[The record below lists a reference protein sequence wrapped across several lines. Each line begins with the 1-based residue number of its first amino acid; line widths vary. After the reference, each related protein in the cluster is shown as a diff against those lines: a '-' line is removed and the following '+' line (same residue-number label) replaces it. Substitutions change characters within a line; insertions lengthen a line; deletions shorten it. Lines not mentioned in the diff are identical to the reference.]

1 MLSLPVKRNNTGRTC
16 TFVTIA
22 RKPRSNDTSGEF
34 KSSVK
39 DSKGEG
45 MSMEQADRAQLKVSG
60 SNGLRSGSGQKARVE
75 KANGAQLH
83 VCDSSAVKPLGAE

>member
-1 MLSLPVKRNNTGRTC
+1 MMQVLPEMIFLSCRALPTPQA
-16 TFVTIA
+16 A

-45 MSMEQADRAQLKVSG
+45 MSMEQADRAQLKVCDTTKITV
-60 SNGLRSGSGQKARVE
+60 GLPILYSRV
-75 KANGAQLH
+75 Q
-83 VCDSSAVKPLGAE
+83 

>member
-1 MLSLPVKRNNTGRTC
+1 MAILSYRTPEIETSTFISVSNGSKSCRALPPHRRHHA
-16 TFVTIA
+16 A

-45 MSMEQADRAQLKVSG
+45 MSMEQADRAQLKVCD
-60 SNGLRSGSGQKARVE
+60 SNSALVGLRV
-75 KANGAQLH
+75 L
-83 VCDSSAVKPLGAE
+83 